1 MATLYINDVRCG
13 LIGSE
18 RDTMRGSHLEK
29 CLTIIALSIFADSYV
44 HSVETDKFI
53 SASQKLPALKNKSVV
68 ITDVE
73 LLAWYHENKVR
84 LISKTN
90 SEDYKDWL
98 YEQLDSISDKAEQRA
113 ILTIMK
119 DISVADH
126 NFHVREQALIMFI
139 ARYWDINQS
148 YV

>member
-1 MATLYINDVRCG
+1 
-13 LIGSE
+13 
-18 RDTMRGSHLEK
+18 MRGSHLEK

-44 HSVETDKFI
+44 HSVETDRFI
-53 SASQKLPALKNKSVV
+53 SAAQKLPALKNRSFVM
-68 ITDVE
+68 TDIE

-90 SEDYKDWL
+90 SANYKDWL
-98 YEQLDSISDKAEQRA
+98 YAQLDSISDKDEQRA

-119 DISVADH
+119 DISVADDE
-126 NFHVREQALIMFI
+126 FHVREKALIMFI
-139 ARYWDINQS
+139 ARHWDINQS